1 MKYLQVLVIEFEY
14 TPFGKGI
21 YVLKQFHYKQSYPPV
36 GVLIHEYVSA
46 RSYVNKGRISIKNK
60 S

>member
-1 MKYLQVLVIEFEY
+1 MNIH
-14 TPFGKGI
+14 PFVKGI

-46 RSYVNKGRISIKNK
+46 TSYVNKGRISIKNK